1 MERDPIV
8 EETRKLRKE
17 YAAQFGYDLDAIFR
31 DIREKQKASGCE
43 YVKLPPRKPK
53 HKPVV
58 AVGEECDRLA
68 SR

>member
-31 DIREKQKASGCE
+31 DIREKQKASGHE
-43 YVKLPPRKPK
+43 YVKFPSRKPNR
-53 HKPVV
+53 KPVV
-58 AVGEECDRLA
+58 AVGEI
-68 SR
+68 